1 MSQSKTIRVLLA
13 DDHQLFR
20 EGIAGLLSREPDVE
34 VVGQARHGAEAVAL
48 AGQLRPDVALLDIQM
63 PHCTGLEAA
72 RQLLAAQPGLKI
84 IMLTISESDQ
94 DLFTAVKAGARGYL
108 LKGSTSAAELV
119 TAVRQ
124 VAAGE
129 AIIAPSLAPRLL
141 AEFAALSQQQGLELE
156 REAEAEAEK
165 EAEALRQVLSER
177 EMEVLGLVSQGL
189 KNREIADQLFIS
201 ENTVR
206 THLRNILE
214 KLHVQ
219 NRVQAA
225 ALLRGQSEG

>member
-1 MSQSKTIRVLLA
+1 MSQTKPIRVLLA

-20 EGIAGLLSREPDVE
+20 EGIAGLLSREPDIE
-34 VVGQARHGAEAVAL
+34 VVGQARHGAEGVNL
-48 AGQLRPDVALLDIQM
+48 AEQLRPDVALLDIQM

-72 RQLLAAQPGLKI
+72 RQLLATQPGLKI

-94 DLFTAVKAGARGYL
+94 DLFTAVKAGAQGYL
-108 LKGSTSAAELV
+108 LKGSTSAGELV

-124 VAAGE
+124 VAVGE

-141 AEFAALSQQQGLELE
+141 AEFTALSQQQE
-156 REAEAEAEK
+156 REPEGEGEK
-165 EAEALRQVLSER
+165 DERALRQVLSER
-177 EMEVLGLVSQGL
+177 EMEVLELVGQGL

-206 THLRNILE
+206 THLRNILD

-219 NRVQAA
+219 NRLQAA
-225 ALLRGQSEG
+225 ALLRGHGEG

>member
-1 MSQSKTIRVLLA
+1 MSDPAPIRVLLA

-20 EGIAGLLSREPDVE
+20 DGIASLLGREPDIV
-34 VVGQARHGAEAVAL
+34 VVGQGRNGVEAVEL
-48 AGQLRPDVALLDIQM
+48 GQKLRPDLALLDIQM
-63 PHCTGLEAA
+63 PLCTGLEAA
-72 RQLLAAQPGLKI
+72 RQLLAGQPGLKI

-94 DLFTAVKAGARGYL
+94 DLFTAVKAGAQGYL
-108 LKGSTSAAELV
+108 LKGSTSAGELV

-141 AEFAALSQQQGLELE
+141 AEFVNLSQERELELELE
-156 REAEAEAEK
+156 REEEGRAI
-165 EAEALRQVLSER
+165 RQVLSER
-177 EMEVLGLVSQGL
+177 EMDVLELVSQGL
-189 KNREIADQLFIS
+189 KNREIADRLFIS

-206 THLRNILE
+206 THLRNILD

-225 ALLRGQSEG
+225 ALLRGQGEG

>member
-1 MSQSKTIRVLLA
+1 MSQTKPIRVLLA

-20 EGIAGLLSREPDVE
+20 EGIAGLLSREPDIE
-34 VVGQARHGAEAVAL
+34 VVGQARHGAEGVNL
-48 AGQLRPDVALLDIQM
+48 AEQLRPDVALLDIQM

-72 RQLLAAQPGLKI
+72 RQLLATQPGLKI

-94 DLFTAVKAGARGYL
+94 DLFTAVKAGAQGYL
-108 LKGSTSAAELV
+108 LKGSTSAGELV

-124 VAAGE
+124 VAVGE

-141 AEFAALSQQQGLELE
+141 AEFTALSQQQE
-156 REAEAEAEK
+156 REPEGEGEK
-165 EAEALRQVLSER
+165 DEGALRQVLSER
-177 EMEVLGLVSQGL
+177 EMEVLELVGQGL

-206 THLRNILE
+206 THLRNILD

-219 NRVQAA
+219 NRLQAA
-225 ALLRGQSEG
+225 ALLRGHGEG